1 MRDFATL
8 FRGREDAHG
17 FYYGLGGKKTERGK
31 RTAKAESLHE
41 PVTSELWQRHL
52 TGKGLRL
59 GIIPVMSD
67 ARVNWLVIDVDFY
80 DIGDYHAKVA
90 AAIKK
95 SGLPFVMTRSKS
107 GGAHLWLFFEQPIM
121 AEDAMKLS
129 HELLDRLDL
138 ATALGVDQKELG
150 EHIDLFPKNSDP
162 VDIALWMNMPYYGKE
177 CHGLGED
184 GLQDQPLDQ
193 FLSYANERIIDGA
206 LLMRK
211 AKEPPKKAERSPL
224 PPCLEW
230 MMKNKVGEGHRD
242 EALTHTAIVFKRA
255 YGDEWEEK
263 VREFNEE
270 NMEPPMRR
278 DEVTKIVRSVR
289 AKDYEYMCDKI
300 KALYCDKGECKKR
313 KYGVGKETLD
323 IPIERIEKIDGE
335 TPTYIVVIDGKKITV
350 KPASMYDYRKFR
362 EAAFTVLDYFL
373 PRMGAEDWEEVLADH
388 LKKMDITEVLDVAM
402 RDRVI
407 KEFQIWT
414 GQGIVTDSLEDA
426 LAGQQAF
433 YNGKQIIFRGDDLMN
448 LVERKLKCDRDK
460 AFIYMRQWGVVQ
472 MDADGE
478 QLWCYPVNGPLWFDP
493 NKKAR
498 K

>member
-1 MRDFATL
+1 MRDFASL

-31 RTAKAESLHE
+31 RTAKAESLRE
-41 PVTSELWQRHL
+41 PVTPELWQRHL

-67 ARVNWLVIDVDFY
+67 ARTGWLCLDLDFY
-80 DIGDYHAKVA
+80 DIGDYHAKLA

-95 SGLPFVMTRSKS
+95 AGVPVVVTRTKS
-107 GGAHLWLFFEQPIM
+107 GGAHLWIFFETPIL
-121 AEDAMKLS
+121 AEWAMKIAAGLV
-129 HELLDRLDL
+129 ERLAL
-138 ATALGVDQKELG
+138 PEALGVSAEEFSQHLD
-150 EHIDLFPKNSDP
+150 IFPKNADP
-162 VDIALWMNMPYYGKE
+162 TDINLWVNMPYYGKE
-177 CHGLGED
+177 CHATGED
-184 GLQDQPLDQ
+184 GLQDLSLDQ
-193 FLSYANERIIDGA
+193 FLAYANERIVA
-206 LLMRK
+206 AELLDRK
-211 AKEPPKKAERSPL
+211 AKEPTATKSPL

-242 EALTHTAIVFKRA
+242 EALTHVAIVFKRA
-255 YGDEWEEK
+255 YSDDWQDK
-263 VREFNEE
+263 VYEFNDE

-278 DEVTKIVRSVR
+278 DEVRKIVRSVG

-313 KYGVGKETLD
+313 KYGIGREPQD

-335 TPTYIVVIDGKKITV
+335 TPTYIVMIDGKKVTV
-350 KPASMYDYRKFR
+350 KPGALYEYRKFR
-362 EAAFTVLDYFL
+362 EAAFSVLDYFL
-373 PRMGAEDWEEVLADH
+373 PPLAQRDWEEIMSDR
-388 LKKMDITEVLDVAM
+388 LKQMEITEVLDVAM

-414 GQGIVTDSLEDA
+414 GQGIVTTSLDDA
-426 LAGQQAF
+426 IAGLQAY

-472 MDADGE
+472 IDGVNGE
-478 QLWCYPVNGPLWFDP
+478 KLWCYPVNGPLWFDP
-493 NKKAR
+493 NKGQK